1 MRGNDIRILFMG
13 TPEIAAVTLRA
24 LAAHEGARVTG
35 AVTQPDRKK
44 GRGMRLVPSEVK
56 SLSEE
61 LGIPIFQPETLRD
74 GAFAEELSAL
84 DPDLIVVA
92 AYGKILPPYIIN
104 YPRFGCVNAHASIL
118 PRYRG
123 AAPINRAVMDGER
136 ETGVTAMYMDE
147 GLDTGDIILTLKTP
161 IEENDTA
168 GTVHDR
174 LAVLAGDAMCR
185 VVDLIRSGSVP
196 RTPQPEDGAT
206 YAAKITKED
215 CVIDFSGTAR
225 EVRDMIRGLSPFP
238 GAVTTLPDGRLLK
251 VTGVSLPVGGKG
263 TPGEVISTDGAI
275 RVACADGAV
284 DLTEVVPEGKGRM
297 DAASFVRGRG
307 VFAGD
312 KLGAK

>member
-1 MRGNDIRILFMG
+1 MRILFMG
-13 TPEIAAVTLRA
+13 TPEIAAATLRA
-24 LAAHEGARVTG
+24 LLSHGGARVIG

-56 SLSEE
+56 TLALEA
-61 LGIPIFQPETLRD
+61 GIPVFQPETLRD
-74 GAFAEELSAL
+74 GAFENELSAL

-92 AYGKILPPYIIN
+92 AYGKILPPYVIN
-104 YPRFGCVNAHASIL
+104 YPKFGCVNAHASIL
-118 PRYRG
+118 PKYRG
-123 AAPINRAVMDGER
+123 AAPINRAVMDGET

-161 IEENDTA
+161 IEESDTA

-185 VVDLIRSGSVP
+185 VVDMIRAGSVP

-215 CVIDFSGTAR
+215 CIIDFTKTAR
-225 EVRDMIRGLSPFP
+225 EVRDLIRGLSPFP
-238 GAVTTLPDGRLLK
+238 GALTTLPSGRLLK
-251 VTGVSLPVGGKG
+251 IIAAVPAEGHGEPG
-263 TPGEVISTDGAI
+263 TVISTDGAV
-275 RVACADGAV
+275 RVACRDGAV

-307 VFAGD
+307 VFTGD
-312 KLGAK
+312 VLGVK

>member
-1 MRGNDIRILFMG
+1 MSENEIRILFMG
-13 TPEIAAVTLRA
+13 TPEIAAATLRA
-24 LAAHEGARVTG
+24 LSSHEGARVIG

-56 SLSEE
+56 SLATE
-61 LGIPIFQPETLRD
+61 LGIPVFQPETLRD
-74 GAFAEELSAL
+74 GAFEEELSSL

-104 YPRFGCVNAHASIL
+104 YPRFGCVNAHASVL
-118 PRYRG
+118 PKYRG

-161 IEENDTA
+161 IEESDTA

-185 VVDLIRSGSVP
+185 VVDMIRSGSVP

-206 YAAKITKED
+206 YASKIAKED
-215 CVIDFSGTAR
+215 CIIDFTKTAR
-225 EVRDMIRGLSPFP
+225 EVRDLIRGLSPFP
-238 GAVTTLPDGRLLK
+238 GALTTLPSGKLLK
-251 VTGVSLPVGGKG
+251 VTGASLSDEVCGE
-263 TPGEVISTDGAI
+263 PGEVISADRAI
-275 RVACADGAV
+275 RVACRDGAV

-297 DAASFVRGRG
+297 DAASFIRGRG
-307 VFAGD
+307 VRAGD
-312 KLGAK
+312 KLGTK

>member
-1 MRGNDIRILFMG
+1 MIENEIRILFMG
-13 TPEIAAVTLRA
+13 TPEIAAATLRA
-24 LAAHEGARVTG
+24 LLSHGGARVIG

-56 SLSEE
+56 TLALEA
-61 LGIPIFQPETLRD
+61 GIPVFQPETLRD
-74 GAFAEELSAL
+74 GAFENELSAL

-92 AYGKILPPYIIN
+92 AYGKILPPYVIN
-104 YPRFGCVNAHASIL
+104 YPKFGCVNAHASIL
-118 PRYRG
+118 PKYRG
-123 AAPINRAVMDGER
+123 AAPINRAVMDGET

-161 IEENDTA
+161 IEESDTA

-185 VVDLIRSGSVP
+185 VVDMIRAGSVP

-215 CVIDFSGTAR
+215 CIIDFTKTAR
-225 EVRDMIRGLSPFP
+225 EVRDLIRGLSPFP
-238 GAVTTLPDGRLLK
+238 GALTTLPSGRLLK
-251 VTGVSLPVGGKG
+251 IIAAVPAEGHGEPG
-263 TPGEVISTDGAI
+263 TVISTDGAV
-275 RVACADGAV
+275 RVACRDGAV

-307 VFAGD
+307 VFTGD
-312 KLGAK
+312 VLGVK